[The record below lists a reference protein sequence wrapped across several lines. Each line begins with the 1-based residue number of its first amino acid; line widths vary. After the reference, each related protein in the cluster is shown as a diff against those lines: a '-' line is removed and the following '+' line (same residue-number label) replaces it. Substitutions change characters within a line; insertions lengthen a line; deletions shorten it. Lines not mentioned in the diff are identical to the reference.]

1 MNDKQAANIASLII
15 FEVVELD
22 DGMSHTLNTVVK
34 GIAADDYMAKIQN
47 ANKHWFKYVKV
58 KGRSK

>member
-1 MNDKQAANIASLII
+1 MNDRQATNIASLIV
-15 FEVVELD
+15 FEVVEPD
-22 DGMSHTLNTVVK
+22 DGMAHTLNTVVD
-34 GIAADDYMAKIQN
+34 GISAGDYMAKLKK